1 MARIG
6 IAFVGTGSIADYHLD
21 ALATIPDA
29 DVRIVVGRDPAK
41 SAAFAAKRGIP
52 AGTGDLDA
60 ALGRVDVSAII
71 VASPDDTHEAI
82 ALRAIAAGKA
92 ILVQKPMAPDAAACR
107 RLIAAAG
114 AAQVDLQVSFMH
126 RYFEEFA
133 AARALIASGAIG
145 RPASARMR
153 NATPGPDWGDWFFK
167 KSRVGGGV
175 VLQLGVHGIDLLT
188 QLFGPVASLNAT
200 TAILRAERRLADGR
214 IVTVE
219 NPDSAWATYRFG
231 NGVTASHDMSMI
243 EAAGTDRFGME
254 IYGTD
259 GTIVLRGAAGPL
271 RLRRKGA
278 ASWETPAL
286 PMPPLGQ
293 RQHRRW
299 LDGIA
304 GVAPRETTARDALA
318 GLLVAEAIERSAA
331 RGGAA
336 TEVEQS

>member
-6 IAFVGTGSIADYHLD
+6 IAFVGTGFIAGYHLD

-29 DVRIVVGRDPAK
+29 DIRVVVGRDPAK
-41 SAAFAAKRGIP
+41 AASFAAQRGIP
-52 AGTGDLDA
+52 SGTSDLDA
-60 ALGRVDVSAII
+60 TLARADIDAIV

-82 ALRAIAAGKA
+82 CLKAIEARKA

-107 RLIAAAG
+107 RMIT
-114 AAQVDLQVSFMH
+114 AAQEAKVDLQVSFMH

-133 AARALIASGAIG
+133 AARELIATGVIG
-145 RPASARMR
+145 TPTSARMR

-188 QLFGPVASLNAT
+188 QLFGPVTSLNAT
-200 TAILRAERRLADGR
+200 TAILRPERRLADGR
-214 IVTVE
+214 VVTVE
-219 NPDSAWATYRFG
+219 NPDSAWATYRFA
-231 NGVTASHDMSMI
+231 NGVAASHDMSMI

-259 GTIVLRGAAGPL
+259 GTIQLRGVAGPL

-278 ASWETPAL
+278 TAWETPAL
-286 PMPPLGQ
+286 PTPPLGQ
-293 RQHRRW
+293 RHHQRW
-299 LDGIA
+299 LDGLTGA
-304 GVAPRETTARDALA
+304 KPKETTARDALS
-318 GLLVAEAIERSAA
+318 GLLIAEAIERSAA
-331 RGGAA
+331 QEGAA
-336 TEVEQS
+336 TQVEQP